1 MKQSKLLLLL
11 CILLAGFKM
20 HALAQD
26 QLPPVTV
33 VSLNYKYIR
42 SINDTNAAQPV
53 RLLQHRAAS
62 YDLKNSEFYEDEYD
76 DFFISFYLP
85 EGQILGT
92 YDKDG
97 KLLRTAEKFKNIA
110 LPVPVR
116 KTLAERYPG
125 WTTAKDVYLVNYD
138 ADATNQYKRY
148 KVVLENGK
156 KRLRL
161 KLDDKGT
168 LFE

>member
-11 CILLAGFKM
+11 CILLAGFNM

-110 LPVPVR
+110 LPVAVR
-116 KTLAERYPG
+116 KSLAERYPG
-125 WTTAKDVYLVNYD
+125 WTTAKDVYLVNYN
-138 ADATNQYKRY
+138 ADAASQYKRY

-156 KRLRL
+156 KRMRV
-161 KLDDKGT
+161 KLDDKG
-168 LFE
+168 FIF